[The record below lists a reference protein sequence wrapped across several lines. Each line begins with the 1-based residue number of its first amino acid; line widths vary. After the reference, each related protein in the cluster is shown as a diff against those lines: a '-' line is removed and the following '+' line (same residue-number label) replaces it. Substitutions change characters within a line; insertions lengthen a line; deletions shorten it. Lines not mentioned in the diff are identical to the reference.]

1 MLTSV
6 DTGSGKT
13 HLRQSASER
22 VLLVGTCLRGGHY
35 GQRSTV
41 PHQQVE
47 HMAAPTEKQNIKK
60 TIANGEPSTHGARS
74 PKTLSPFLV

>member
-22 VLLVGTCLRGGHY
+22 VLLVGTCLRGRHY
-35 GQRSTV
+35 GQRPCV

-47 HMAAPTEKQNIKK
+47 HMAAPTETQCINK
-60 TIANGEPSTHGARS
+60 TLANGAPSTHGAS
-74 PKTLSPFLV
+74 YP

>member
-22 VLLVGTCLRGGHY
+22 VELVGTCLRGGHY
-35 GQRSTV
+35 GQRPTV

-47 HMAAPTEKQNIKK
+47 HMAAPTK
-60 TIANGEPSTHGARS
+60 THRTNKSLANGAPSTHGAFATYSER
-74 PKTLSPFLV
+74 